1 MLILGIDPGLSGA
14 FAFLDDGKLT
24 HVADL
29 PTMGEGARR
38 MLDSGALADALK
50 PLTFDFAVIEQVG
63 AMPGQGV
70 SSMFRFGHAVG
81 QAVGV
86 IHALGIPLKWASPG
100 TWKRTMGLNSDKER
114 ARALAIET
122 FPSLRAQFARK
133 KDHGRAEAA
142 LMALWGARASA

>member
-14 FAFLDDGKLT
+14 FAILDDGKLT

-29 PTMGEGARR
+29 PTMGEGASR

-50 PLTFDFAVIEQVG
+50 PLTFDLAVIERVG

-70 SSMFRFGHAVG
+70 SSMFRFGQAVG

-86 IHALGIPLKWASPG
+86 IHTLGIPLKWASPG
-100 TWKRTMGLNSDKER
+100 AWKRAMGLSSDKER

-142 LMALWGARASA
+142 LMALWGARAAA

>member
-14 FAFLDDGKLT
+14 YAIVDGGKLV

-38 MLDSGALADALK
+38 MIDSGALADALK
-50 PLTFDFAVIEQVG
+50 PMTFDLAVIEQVG

-86 IHALGIPLKWASPG
+86 VHTLGIPLKWASPG
-100 TWKRTMGLNSDKER
+100 TWKRAMGLGSDKER

-122 FPSLRAQFARK
+122 FPSLRARFARK
-133 KDHGRAEAA
+133 ADHGRAEAA
-142 LMALWGARASA
+142 LIALWGARAAA